1 MFKFF
6 LVSVYKII
14 SPISFYSIKSMTHV
28 SIWRLF
34 LQKIVGFNRVV
45 PWPVHFT
52 SLVTH
57 PNNVIIGEG
66 SYPGFMPGIY
76 IQGTGGIKI
85 GKYCVFAPNVG
96 VISAN
101 HDLYDLRSAVKGS
114 IEISDYCWI
123 GMNSTIMPN
132 VKLGKHTIV
141 GSNSVVT
148 KSFEEGYCVIAGNP
162 AKIIKKL
169 DKNNCI
175 DFNYDVPYV
184 GFKKVKK

>member
-1 MFKFF
+1 
-6 LVSVYKII
+6 
-14 SPISFYSIKSMTHV
+14 MTHV

-34 LQKIVGFNRVV
+34 LQKIIGFNRNV

-57 PNNVIIGEG
+57 PKNIEIGEG

-76 IQGTGGIKI
+76 VQATGEIKI
-85 GKYCVFAPNVG
+85 GKYCIFGPNVG
-96 VISAN
+96 LISAN
-101 HDLYDLRSAVKGS
+101 HDLYDLRISNKGRV
-114 IEISDYCWI
+114 EISDYCWV

-132 VKLGKHTIV
+132 VKLGKHTVV

-162 AKIIKKL
+162 AKIIRKL
-169 DKNNCI
+169 DKHSCV
-175 DFNYDVPYV
+175 DFKYDTPYV
-184 GFKKVKK
+184 GFRKIKK